1 LYLVGYRD
9 VTDRRYYISAYIQSP
24 KLQRPFKI
32 NFLID
37 TGASRTQVSW
47 NDADKYGGIIIRALP
62 PDTSIYTG
70 TTGSVKAYLLKQ
82 TTLTFRSN
90 TGRYDIWINDLSI
103 SDYETTDGKVCP
115 ITSSMLGID
124 ILYKFDILF
133 EDTFAILRI

>member
-1 LYLVGYRD
+1 M
-9 VTDRRYYISAYIQSP
+9 P
-24 KLQRPFKI
+24 P
-32 NFLID
+32 
-37 TGASRTQVSW
+37 
-47 NDADKYGGIIIRALP
+47 GGIIIRTLP

-70 TTGSVKAYLLKQ
+70 TTGSVTAYLLKQ